1 MKQVFYKFGALA
13 MLFVGAGVYSQEVGR
28 VGINTTEPKSI
39 LDIVK
44 EKGKK
49 GPSGILIPRLSAD
62 EVKTMTDDNQ
72 VGEDQNSLLLYITDL
87 FSDSKNKIGKYEL
100 IDKVGYYYWDNKEE
114 KWKRIS
120 DESLLANN
128 GLTKKNNTIKLGGRL
143 IENTQL
149 DLNQK
154 DLALENGRMYASGG
168 GFIIDNNTRKDGY
181 NHWAGLDIFQY
192 REAGEDKGHA
202 NVNLIG
208 GQINK
213 RGEKIDF
220 SKVDYVPAGRI
231 LGGVGGFDAKSFSK
245 ANPAYSG
252 ASIEFYSAEQFTET
266 AKGTGVNFNVIPK
279 GQIASK
285 IAMTITDEGRVGI
298 GTKTPNSALTIED
311 KSWAPL
317 VVNSTN
323 PDGGGIAIH
332 PNDYSKR
339 VELSVTKDGN
349 FRIFANRDNRFYI
362 NGATGNTG
370 IGTVKPD
377 EKLHI
382 KDGHIKIEDGTQ
394 QEGRVLTSD
403 ANGVGT
409 WQALSIGNKMTQV
422 YFSGQMNI
430 PTGYRLGAEFAK
442 EKLSNVSTPFDEIG
456 LSYTH
461 ESIHLKAG
469 KYIFYVNHDIE
480 GAEYCQINVKKSNG
494 RYIYD
499 TYYGEWLNTS
509 FPVYLDKDDDIS
521 FYIRCFADDS
531 FVDKGDA
538 TNLPN
543 PSPRYYMKSIE
554 YKNATINN
562 KVTILKLN

>member
-1 MKQVFYKFGALA
+1 FYKFGALA

-28 VGINTTEPKSI
+28 VGINTTEPKAI

-62 EVKTMTDDNQ
+62 EVKTMTDDNH

-231 LGGVGGFDAKSFSK
+231 LGGVGGFDAKSFSE

-279 GQIASK
+279 GQVASK
-285 IAMTITDEGRVGI
+285 TAMTITEEGRVGI
-298 GTKTPNSALTIED
+298 GTFTPT
-311 KSWAPL
+311 
-317 VVNSTN
+317 
-323 PDGGGIAIH
+323 
-332 PNDYSKR
+332 
-339 VELSVTKDGN
+339 
-349 FRIFANRDNRFYI
+349 
-362 NGATGNTG
+362 
-370 IGTVKPD
+370 

-409 WQALSIGNKMTQV
+409 WQALSMGNKITSLTLQGNLEINTA
-422 YFSGQMNI
+422 SIAATNDNPI
-430 PTGYRLGAEFAK
+430 LTRENLK
-442 EKLSNVSTPFDEIG
+442 DISFDVNEIG
-456 LSYTH
+456 LTYTNDA
-461 ESIHLKAG
+461 INIDKG
-469 KYIFYVNHDIE
+469 KYIFFINHDIA
-480 GAEYCQINVKKSNG
+480 GQEYCQVRLNDKSGNVMYN
-494 RYIYD
+494 
-499 TYYGEWLNTS
+499 TYYGEWLNATAFVNLKEPDS
-509 FPVYLDKDDDIS
+509 LYFD
-521 FYIRCFADDS
+521 IRCFAAE
-531 FVDKGDA
+531 KNENEEG
-538 TNLPN
+538 THIITN
-543 PSPRYYMKSIE
+543 PSPKFYKDVQG
-554 YKNATINN
+554 YKNAEIYN